1 MSPRSLSLLA
11 LHLHDGEHA
20 LVRDVSLTL
29 RRGKVLGLV
38 GTSGGGKSLTT
49 LAILDLLP
57 PGVRRVA
64 GLVALDSEPVEPAT
78 LRGRMVGLVQQAPRG
93 GFNPLVTI
101 GRHFFETFACDG
113 LRGAPAREKMQALL
127 AEVGFERPG
136 EIAPLYPSQLSG
148 GMLQRV
154 MLALALA
161 RDPFF
166 LLADEPTTDLDL
178 VVQARLLDLLET
190 LVQRR
195 GIGLLLVTHDLSV
208 IARLADTVAVMDQ
221 GRIVELQSAR
231 NLFEDPA
238 HPRAQALVA
247 AHRALYA

>member
-1 MSPRSLSLLA
+1 MSPRALSLLA

-20 LVRDVSLTL
+20 LVRDVSLTI

-57 PGVRRVA
+57 PGVKRVA
-64 GLVALDSEPVEPAT
+64 GLVALDSQPVEPAT
-78 LRGRMVGLVQQAPRG
+78 LRGRIVGLVQQAPRG
-93 GFNPLVTI
+93 GFNPLVSI
-101 GRHFFETFACDG
+101 GRHFLETLACDG
-113 LRGAPAREKMQALL
+113 LRGAPAWEKMQGLL
-127 AEVGFERPG
+127 AEVGFERPA
-136 EIAPLYPSQLSG
+136 EIASLYPSQLSG

-161 RDPFF
+161 RDPLF

-178 VVQARLLDLLET
+178 VVQARLLDLLEA

-221 GRIVELQSAR
+221 GRIVELQSAH